1 MKEIYCQNI
10 IWLLKKASCPEMI
23 FGQLAFYK
31 KYYSFEFELEE
42 LLVLSPGLLLLEL
55 SLLLELVVSLLDDD
69 LFSPSE
75 ALAAVAARPAPEGE
89 RWSVA

>member
-1 MKEIYCQNI
+1 MAV
-10 IWLLKKASCPEMI
+10 KKASCPEMI

-75 ALAAVAARPAPEGE
+75 ALAAVAALSRCPKASDGQSRRNQSP
-89 RWSVA
+89 